1 MADNNNGT
9 DLDPLTKAMNDIAR
23 EVGEMDPNDPLR
35 CQRIKELHALTEL
48 SKSSKAE
55 RNKFIYD
62 KMETLGREVEA
73 LESRDPRRA
82 DIVNEIIRLSHLI
95 SK

>member
-23 EVGEMDPNDPLR
+23 EVGKMDPNDPLR

-62 KMETLGREVEA
+62 KMEMLGREVEA

>member
-62 KMETLGREVEA
+62 KMEALGREVEA
-73 LESRDPRRA
+73 
-82 DIVNEIIRLSHLI
+82 
-95 SK
+95 